1 MRFSEVGKH
10 GVVDVSEAVT
20 VGRVEALVVE
30 ADPARIVA
38 LRLDKGG
45 DVIAWS
51 DLKAF
56 GPDAV
61 TVSSSSAL
69 RAPDE
74 RERGLAD
81 PSRDLLGKLALSE
94 GGNSLGE
101 VLEVEFDPETG
112 TVGTVRT
119 AAGDLSGERLTGLG
133 AYAAIFRD

>member
-10 GVVDVSEAVT
+10 DVVDVSEAVT
-20 VGRVEALVVE
+20 VGHVEALVVE

-38 LRLDKGG
+38 LRLGKD
-45 DVIAWS
+45 DLISWS
-51 DLKAF
+51 DLNAF

-61 TVSSSSAL
+61 TVASAGAL

-101 VLEVEFDPETG
+101 VLDVEFDPETG
-112 TVGTVRT
+112 TVVTVRT
-119 AAGDLSGERLTGLG
+119 KAGDFPGEHLTGLG
-133 AYAAIFRD
+133 TYAAILRTP